1 MKRTRIKAKE
11 LNKELANAG
20 YQLKYTKKDSLE
32 VGVDKEKEL
41 KVVLVNQELSFF
53 YYDDKLL
60 PSLKLL
66 QSKPNLL
73 KHVVVD
79 MGAVKF
85 VVNGA
90 DIMRPGIVE
99 ISPEFDKDDF
109 VVILDVNNK
118 KPLAIGQAIFSSEEM
133 QGMNAGKVIKSI
145 HYVGDEIWNLS

>member
-11 LNKELANAG
+11 LNRELANAG
-20 YQLKYTKKDSLE
+20 CAVEYTKKDSIEL
-32 VGVDKEKEL
+32 GVDKEKEL
-41 KVVLVNQELSFF
+41 KVVLVNQELCFF
-53 YYDDKLL
+53 YYEGKLL

-66 QSKPNLL
+66 QGKPDLL

-99 ISPEFDKDDF
+99 IEFGFEKDDF
-109 VVILDVNNK
+109 LVILDVNNK
-118 KPLAIGQAIFSSEEM
+118 KPLAIGQAMFSSEEM
-133 QGMNAGKVIKSI
+133 QGMSTGKVIKSL
-145 HYVGDEIWNLS
+145 HFVGDELWCL